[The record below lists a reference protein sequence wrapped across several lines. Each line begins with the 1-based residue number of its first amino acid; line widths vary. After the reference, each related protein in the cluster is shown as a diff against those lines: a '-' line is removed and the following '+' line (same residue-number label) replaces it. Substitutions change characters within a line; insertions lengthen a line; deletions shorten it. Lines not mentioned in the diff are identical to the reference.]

1 MVTKKEYARIVEK
14 NSPKSKTYV
23 NCIKAFLIGGAIC
36 AVGQG
41 LLELYKYIGIE
52 EKDAKTLV
60 SVSLIFLGVLLTALG
75 VYDKIAKHAG
85 AGTLVPIT
93 GFANA
98 VSSPAIEFKTEGFVT
113 GLGAKMFII
122 AGPVIVYGTS
132 AAIVY
137 GIVLWVL
144 NMFGIKL
151 F

>member
-1 MVTKKEYARIVEK
+1 MVTKKEYNKIVEK
-14 NSPKSKTYV
+14 NSPKSKTYS
-23 NCIKAFLIGGAIC
+23 NCVKAFLFGGAIC
-36 AVGQG
+36 TAGQG
-41 LLELYKYIGIE
+41 LLELYKSIGIE

-60 SVSLIFLGVLLTALG
+60 SVSLIFLGILLTALG
-75 VYDKIAKHAG
+75 VYDKIAKQAG

-132 AAIVY
+132 AAIIY
-137 GIVLWVL
+137 GVLLWVL
-144 NMFGIKL
+144 NMFGLRL

>member
-1 MVTKKEYARIVEK
+1 MVTSKEYDKIVKK

-23 NCIKAFLIGGAIC
+23 NSIKAFLVGGGIC
-36 AVGQG
+36 ALGQG
-41 LLELYKYIGIE
+41 LLELYMLWGA
-52 EKDAKTLV
+52 DDDNAKTLV
-60 SVSLIFLGVLLTALG
+60 SVSLIFLGVLVTALG
-75 VYDKIAKHAG
+75 FYDKIAKHAG

-122 AGPVIVYGTS
+122 AGPVIVYGVS
-132 AAIVY
+132 ASIIY
-137 GIVLWVL
+137 GVVLWVL
-144 NMFGIKL
+144 HMFGVTL

>member
-1 MVTKKEYARIVEK
+1 MVTKKEYDIIVK
-14 NSPKSKTYV
+14 RNSPKSKTYV
-23 NCIKAFLIGGAIC
+23 NCIKAFAVGGGIC
-36 AVGQG
+36 ALGQG
-41 LLELYKYIGIE
+41 LLELFRLWGVAE
-52 EKDAKTLV
+52 DDAKTLV

-75 VYDKIAKHAG
+75 VYDKLAKHAG

-122 AGPVIVYGTS
+122 AGPVIVYGVS
-132 AAIVY
+132 AVIVY
-137 GIVLWVL
+137 GAILWVL
-144 NMFGIKL
+144 HMFGITL

>member
-1 MVTKKEYARIVEK
+1 MVTNKEYDKIVKK
-14 NSPKSKTYV
+14 NSPKSKTFV
-23 NCIKAFLIGGAIC
+23 NCIKAFAVGGGIC
-36 AVGQG
+36 AIGQG
-41 LLELYKYIGIE
+41 TLELYTYWGME
-52 EKDAKTLV
+52 ETDAKTLV
-60 SVSLIFLGVLLTALG
+60 SVTLIFLGVLLTALG
-75 VYDKIAKHAG
+75 VYDKVAKYAG

-122 AGPVIVYGTS
+122 AGPVIVYGVS

-137 GIVLWVL
+137 GVVLWVL
-144 NMFGIKL
+144 HMFGITL

>member
-1 MVTKKEYARIVEK
+1 MVTKKEYDMIVKK

-23 NCIKAFLIGGAIC
+23 NSIKAFGIGGGIC
-36 AVGQG
+36 ALGQG
-41 LLELYKYIGIE
+41 MLELFRLWGIE
-52 EKDAKTLV
+52 ETDAKTLV
-60 SVSLIFLGVLLTALG
+60 SVSLIFFGVLLTALG

-122 AGPVIVYGTS
+122 AGPVIVYGVS
-132 AAIVY
+132 AAIIY
-137 GIVLWVL
+137 GVVLWTL
-144 NMFGIKL
+144 HMFGITL